1 MKYFSSLLFI
11 CLCLLL
17 PAQASAQIPDFN
29 QGDAFPQQ
37 EEPDFLPV
45 DDAFVFDFQQNDDEL
60 TLNFTIADDYYL
72 YKHQFKLVG
81 KDVELGEPVFPEGK
95 EKEDE
100 FFGLTEVYYHN
111 VSFTVPVNQ
120 AKEDGV
126 VKVRF
131 QGCADAGLCYPPTVK
146 VIYLSAVGDTEPAV
160 QDSAPSEATGEA
172 VKSEQFGLAERLAD
186 KDNPHTVL
194 WQILRRTARRAK
206 TVTPPRGGNGDIRNR
221 NGKMVDPA
229 NHVIAPQATPC
240 RSSASSRMIWTCAT
254 GRRPNMLRATR
265 RSAWPAISST
275 CESSRLAPRPMP
287 ARASSMA
294 RLAAAT

>member
-120 AKEDGV
+120 AK
-126 VKVRF
+126 
-131 QGCADAGLCYPPTVK
+131 
-146 VIYLSAVGDTEPAV
+146 
-160 QDSAPSEATGEA
+160 
-172 VKSEQFGLAERLAD
+172 
-186 KDNPHTVL
+186 
-194 WQILRRTARRAK
+194 
-206 TVTPPRGGNGDIRNR
+206 
-221 NGKMVDPA
+221 
-229 NHVIAPQATPC
+229 
-240 RSSASSRMIWTCAT
+240 
-254 GRRPNMLRATR
+254 
-265 RSAWPAISST
+265 
-275 CESSRLAPRPMP
+275 
-287 ARASSMA
+287 
-294 RLAAAT
+294 